1 MQEPAPT
8 AAKATPGDS
17 ASRITV
23 EQAETLLRGLG
34 QVISNMGI
42 YGPQHKATRLAVD
55 ESFAVLE
62 KMLADRA
69 MVTLGVA
76 EERLLCEGHTIEPQ
90 TALLCTLVR
99 RFNATGGGSFGL
111 TRGMTRDEF
120 DRLMQLIGIS
130 SEGAAPEGGAF
141 AAAAR
146 GGGFAHLSVKK
157 VSYQV
162 VSEDELVVNKAAVTQ
177 LAAQAVEGQAAAAAA
192 AVPDAEI
199 IAFLQGQVVA
209 GPSVISKEAAA
220 LVSEPAK
227 LAELLLRSADIRP
240 ETAQLADGES
250 LGNIVVGCLRRLH
263 QKFSTAPSG
272 KTQQG
277 KKNLGRTLVM
287 LEAEVVEKLRAMSG
301 AAAADAAAAAIGKEV
316 EGLVEGLR
324 SEALAEDYLKKRR
337 LSDTAEQQLV
347 EFIAARQGQAERA
360 ALLQELEKKLAGGG
374 LDRAGWEHLLLKGR
388 AAPKAIPADASPLPL
403 LLMRLNE
410 LLDPAQHP
418 AAAGGAPPAP
428 VGALVAELHQGVTT
442 VMAGVEQKL
451 DGLRANMATVRT
463 LPAQA
468 KPQEVEAQARARR
481 HIITTLAEIV
491 QELRQP
497 LSVIHGSIEMLYAG
511 HLGVVPASQRE
522 MLELA
527 LQSSRRLGAIV
538 DTLSV
543 ISGMPATLH
552 PDAQVL
558 DVVYHP

>member
-1 MQEPAPT
+1 
-8 AAKATPGDS
+8 
-17 ASRITV
+17 
-23 EQAETLLRGLG
+23 
-34 QVISNMGI
+34 
-42 YGPQHKATRLAVD
+42 
-55 ESFAVLE
+55 
-62 KMLADRA
+62 
-69 MVTLGVA
+69 
-76 EERLLCEGHTIEPQ
+76 
-90 TALLCTLVR
+90 
-99 RFNATGGGSFGL
+99 
-111 TRGMTRDEF
+111 
-120 DRLMQLIGIS
+120 
-130 SEGAAPEGGAF
+130 
-141 AAAAR
+141 
-146 GGGFAHLSVKK
+146 
-157 VSYQV
+157 
-162 VSEDELVVNKAAVTQ
+162 
-177 LAAQAVEGQAAAAAA
+177 
-192 AVPDAEI
+192 
-199 IAFLQGQVVA
+199 
-209 GPSVISKEAAA
+209 
-220 LVSEPAK
+220 
-227 LAELLLRSADIRP
+227 
-240 ETAQLADGES
+240 
-250 LGNIVVGCLRRLH
+250 
-263 QKFSTAPSG
+263 
-272 KTQQG
+272 
-277 KKNLGRTLVM
+277 
-287 LEAEVVEKLRAMSG
+287 
-301 AAAADAAAAAIGKEV
+301 
-316 EGLVEGLR
+316 
-324 SEALAEDYLKKRR
+324 
-337 LSDTAEQQLV
+337 
-347 EFIAARQGQAERA
+347 
-360 ALLQELEKKLAGGG
+360 
-374 LDRAGWEHLLLKGR
+374 LLLKGR

-428 VGALVAELHQGVTT
+428 VGTLVAELHQGVTT